1 MHILAELSNQVY
13 TSRMPTLKLTD
24 GRFLEYFDNAIS
36 STSAI
41 VFRHALRPAL
51 VPLTFDSGM
60 WEPFVELAGVAL
72 PVLSRG
78 SDANAPWFDEDL
90 LFTHRGLSGPAV
102 LQASTYWNPGKPITL
117 NLSGKET
124 DAAALQ
130 TGLLQAT
137 LGAKANADNWFAAQV
152 AHWPKRLVQAWLN
165 KPELQAIAG
174 RKVAELGKKQLGPL
188 AQALAKEMGLKLSL
202 LPFDAGEKM
211 DDDLR
216 NMVWRGHYLGY
227 GPADVMMHVPVD
239 KFLMV
244 ENRQALIFAPYSR
257 EVLVVFH
264 ALDRLPSIQSGL
276 DLQDMPLAAERGSG
290 AASTLIGFG
299 GGRLRSQVKMFNS
312 GIDAAHAVLK
322 GEAVAAYVS
331 RAHAETALRASGRP
345 AAAYGLT
352 QLTLPGL
359 ADNGWPIGMAV
370 KSSHKQLAHALEA
383 ALQKV
388 RADGR
393 LLGMFRERGLTLVA
407 P

>member
-1 MHILAELSNQVY
+1 MKKQAVQAYSLTESTRRDWLKRATCAFAGGALTLGTGTSMAQELFDLDKVRASGVLKVAVY
-13 TSRMPTLKLTD
+13 K
-24 GRFLEYFDNAIS
+24 DNAPYS
-36 STSAI
+36 
-41 VFRHALRPAL
+41 
-51 VPLTFDSGM
+51 DGKGQDM
-60 WEPFVELAGVAL
+60 NGV
-72 PVLSRG
+72 
-78 SDANAPWFDEDL
+78 D
-90 LFTHRGLSGPAV
+90 
-102 LQASTYWNPGKPITL
+102 
-117 NLSGKET
+117 
-124 DAAALQ
+124 
-130 TGLLQAT
+130 
-137 LGAKANADNWFAAQV
+137 V
-152 AHWPKRLVQAWLN
+152 A
-165 KPELQAIAG
+165 
-174 RKVAELGKKQLGPL
+174 L
-188 AQALAKEMGLKLSL
+188 AQALASEMGLKLSL

-322 GEAVAAYVS
+322 GDAVAAYVS

-345 AAAYGLT
+345 VAAYGLT

>member
-1 MHILAELSNQVY
+1 MKKQGAQAY
-13 TSRMPTLKLTD
+13 PLTD
-24 GRFLEYFDNAIS
+24 S
-36 STSAI
+36 SRREWLKWSACA
-41 VFRHALRPAL
+41 FAGGAL
-51 VPLTFDSGM
+51 
-60 WEPFVELAGVAL
+60 
-72 PVLSRG
+72 
-78 SDANAPWFDEDL
+78 
-90 LFTHRGLSGPAV
+90 
-102 LQASTYWNPGKPITL
+102 
-117 NLSGKET
+117 
-124 DAAALQ
+124 
-130 TGLLQAT
+130 T
-137 LGAKANADNWFAAQV
+137 LGASTVKAQ
-152 AHWPKRLVQAWLN
+152 
-165 KPELQAIAG
+165 ELFDLDKVRASG
-174 RKVAELGKKQLGPL
+174 VLKVAVYKDNAPYSDGKGQDMTGVDVAL
-188 AQALAKEMGLKLSL
+188 AQALASEMGLKLSL

-227 GPADVMMHVPVD
+227 GPADVMLHVPVD

-264 ALDRLPSIQSGL
+264 AVDRLPSIQSGL
-276 DLQDMPLAAERGSG
+276 DLQDFPLAAERGSG

-299 GGRLRSQVKMFNS
+299 GGRLRSQVKMFHS
-312 GIDAAHAVLK
+312 GIDAAHAVIK
-322 GEAVAAYVS
+322 GEAAAAYVS
-331 RAHAETALRASGRP
+331 RAQAETALQASGRP
-345 AAAYGLT
+345 AGGYGLT

-393 LLGMFRERGLTLVA
+393 LLTMYRERGLTLVA